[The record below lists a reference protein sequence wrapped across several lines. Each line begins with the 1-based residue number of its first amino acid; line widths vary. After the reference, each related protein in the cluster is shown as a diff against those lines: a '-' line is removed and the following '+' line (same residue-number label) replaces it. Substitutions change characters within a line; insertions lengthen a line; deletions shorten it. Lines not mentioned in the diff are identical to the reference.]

1 MKLKMPKIKI
11 FHSTFNRSGWGNFVV
26 FLFLALFGLF
36 FLFPI
41 VYSVLNAFKPLEE
54 IMIFPP
60 RMYIVN
66 PTIDNFLELAML
78 MEDSWVPLSR
88 YLFNSILISVVGTLG
103 HLLLSSM
110 AAYPMAKHNFPG
122 RKYISKVIV
131 MSLLFTAS
139 VTYIPLYIVMN
150 VLGLIDN
157 QLAVILPAL
166 QSSLGLYLMQNFM
179 SGIPESML
187 EAARIDGAGE
197 FRIYWKI
204 VMPNVKP
211 AWLTLIIFSFQGLW
225 NATGASYLY
234 SEELKMLPSI
244 IGTITSGGV
253 RRAGVSAA
261 AALLMM
267 LPPILIFVF
276 SQKSVIQTMSSS
288 GLKE

>member
-1 MKLKMPKIKI
+1 MKFKI
-11 FHSTFNRSGWGNFVV
+11 FHSSFNRSWWGNLMV
-26 FLFLALFGLF
+26 FLFLLVFGIF
-36 FLFPI
+36 FAFPI
-41 VYSVLNAFKPLEE
+41 FYSVLNSIKPLEE
-54 IMIFPP
+54 ILIFPP
-60 RMYIVN
+60 RLYVKN
-66 PTIDNFLELAML
+66 PTFDNFLELAML

-88 YLFNSILISVVGTLG
+88 YLFNSILVSVVGTAG

-122 RKYISKVIV
+122 RKGFQKVVV

-139 VTYIPLYIVMN
+139 VTYIPMYIVLDTLN
-150 VLGLIDN
+150 LIDT
-157 QLAVILPAL
+157 QWAIILPAW
-166 QSSLGLYLMQNFM
+166 QSSLGLYLMMNFM
-179 SGIPESML
+179 TNLPEAML

-197 FRIYWKI
+197 FRIYWQI

-211 AWLTLIIFSFQGLW
+211 AWLTLIIFSFQAMW
-225 NATGASYLY
+225 NNTGASYIY

-244 IGTITSGGV
+244 IGTITAGGV
-253 RRAGVSAA
+253 RRTGVSAA

-267 LPPILIFVF
+267 LPPILIFIF

>member
-1 MKLKMPKIKI
+1 MKLPKIKI
-11 FHSTFNRSGWGNFVV
+11 FHSTFNRSGWGNFLV
-26 FLFLALFGLF
+26 FMFLAFFGVF
-36 FLFPI
+36 FMFPI
-41 VYSVLNAFKPLEE
+41 FYSVLNAFKPLEE

-60 RMYIVN
+60 RLYIKN
-66 PTIDNFLELAML
+66 PTVDNFLELAML
-78 MEDSWVPLSR
+78 MEQSWVPLSR

-122 RKYISKVIV
+122 RKIFNKVIV

-139 VTYIPLYIVMN
+139 VTYIPLYIVMS

-166 QSSLGLYLMQNFM
+166 QSSLGLYLMMNFM
-179 SGIPESML
+179 TNLPEPML

-197 FRIYWKI
+197 FRIYWQI

-267 LPPILIFVF
+267 LPPILIFIF

-288 GLKE
+288 GLKD

>member
-11 FHSTFNRSGWGNFVV
+11 FHSTFNRSGWGNFAV
-26 FLFLALFGLF
+26 FMFLAIFGLF

-66 PTIDNFLELAML
+66 PTVDNFLELAML

-122 RKYISKVIV
+122 RKVFSKVIV

-166 QSSLGLYLMQNFM
+166 QSSLGLYLMMNFM

-197 FRIYWKI
+197 FRIYWQI

>member
-11 FHSTFNRSGWGNFVV
+11 FHSTFNRSGWGNFLV
-26 FLFLALFGLF
+26 FMFLALFGLF

-66 PTIDNFLELAML
+66 PTVDNFLELAAL

-122 RKYISKVIV
+122 RKVFSKVIV

-166 QSSLGLYLMQNFM
+166 QSSLGLYLMMNFM

-244 IGTITSGGV
+244 ISTITSGGV